1 MKSKI
6 LALSKNEEFKNL
18 LKQEKISNK
27 YVTIFFGN
35 LTNKDNSKL
44 NISFV
49 TKKKIGNAVK
59 KHNIQR
65 WLRNIVNEAVKKVTS
80 KFSLQELTSYDFIRE
95 NRSYFFELKN
105 SNLFLLS
112 VIFLAL
118 TILWVFPFLGFGSPV
133 ALMGGFIFGKWIGT
147 LLVVLGLSIGATFI
161 YLFGNYFLKEL
172 IREKFLNKFKNLE
185 QKFKKSE
192 FIYLLIYRFIGGIP
206 WQLSCLLPTLFN
218 VKVNNFFF
226 ATLIGIIPQIFLAVS
241 IGSGLE
247 KVIDQNSEVPG
258 ITDII
263 FSADIYLPILAFFG
277 LILISIFLR
286 KIFYKD

>member
-1 MKSKI
+1 M
-6 LALSKNEEFKNL
+6 
-18 LKQEKISNK
+18 EKA
-27 YVTIFFGN
+27 
-35 LTNKDNSKL
+35 
-44 NISFV
+44 
-49 TKKKIGNAVK
+49 KKIKLFIGLFYLVA
-59 KHNIQR
+59 IC
-65 WLRNIVNEAVKKVTS
+65 LFLYFFFS
-80 KFSLQELTSYDFIRE
+80 KFSLQELTSYDFIRD

-112 VIFLAL
+112 IIFLGL
-118 TILWVFPFLGFGSPV
+118 TIIWVFPFLGFGSPV

-147 LLVVLGLSIGATFI
+147 ILVVLGLSIGATFI
-161 YLFGNYFLKEL
+161 YLFGNYFLKEI
-172 IREKFLNKFKNLE
+172 IREKFLNKFQNLE

-192 FIYLLIYRFIGGIP
+192 FIFLLVYRFIGGIP

-218 VKVNNFFF
+218 VKLSNFFF

-241 IGSGLE
+241 IGSGFE

-277 LILISIFLR
+277 LIILSIFLR
-286 KIFYKD
+286 KFFYKN